1 MGLGTRKQLWP
12 PRGRN
17 HVWQFG
23 RRGWGQGVR
32 KREKKIWE
40 QLFVFQFASFFP
52 VEFFC
57 KDDFSFFVIW
67 ASSVVELPVIWIKDH
82 RWWWRYFLGD
92 DERGKTQIIVSEV
105 WEMNGGD
112 GGIWECVMTSY
123 DRVTEVMWISRDG
136 QLCGLSILLVF
147 VLTFTILLFFSLF
160 SFCLLVNVFL
170 ALLAL

>member
-1 MGLGTRKQLWP
+1 MGLGTRRQLWP

-17 HVWQFG
+17 HVWQYG

-32 KREKKIWE
+32 KREKKSE
-40 QLFVFQFASFFP
+40 NNCLFSNLRFFSCW
-52 VEFFC
+52 VFFC
-57 KDDFSFFVIW
+57 EDDFSFFVIW

-82 RWWWRYFLGD
+82 RWWWRFFGWWWTRQNANYCVWG
-92 DERGKTQIIVSEV
+92 V
-105 WEMNGGD
+105 WEMNGD

-136 QLCGLSILLVF
+136 QWWFLSILLVF